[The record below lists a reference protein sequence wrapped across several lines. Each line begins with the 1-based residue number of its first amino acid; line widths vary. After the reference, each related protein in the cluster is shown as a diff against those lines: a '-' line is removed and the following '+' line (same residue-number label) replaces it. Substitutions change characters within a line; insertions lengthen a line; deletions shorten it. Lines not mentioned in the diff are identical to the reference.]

1 DIVSITGKFVIE
13 NSEQYITI
21 ASATKVD
28 KKDSSDEFNLELIPL
43 NTPHLMFNT
52 TVICDLNTMGET
64 IHFGVET
71 KEYNS
76 CTGNRDIYMPIT
88 VFYPIQHTRFNHLRA
103 NLKIGKPLMI
113 SGFLHIIKSTTI
125 MVEATDID
133 YLRQEIN
140 YN

>member
-1 DIVSITGKFVIE
+1 
-13 NSEQYITI
+13 
-21 ASATKVD
+21 
-28 KKDSSDEFNLELIPL
+28 
-43 NTPHLMFNT
+43 
-52 TVICDLNTMGET
+52 MGET

-140 YN
+140 YNVTKNPYQTTPHALINLNKIADEVSTTSSTQRKDEMNTE